1 MITGKYT
8 GLIEID
14 FHIDADKPGMLP
26 FAELQKSVTGE
37 LSGMIR
43 DMVGEELADMAD
55 VTVTTQ
61 QAWLEEQGKGAGGKE
76 AADGIHKTGQ

>member
-1 MITGKYT
+1 MITGKYI

-14 FHIDADKPGMLP
+14 FHIDTDKPGILP

-43 DMVGEELADMAD
+43 DMVGEELANMAD

-61 QAWLEEQGKGAGGKE
+61 HAWLEEQGKGAGGKE

>member
-1 MITGKYT
+1 MIIGKYI
-8 GLIEID
+8 GRIEID
-14 FHIDADKPGMLP
+14 FHVDADKPGIPP

-43 DMVGEELADMAD
+43 DMIGEELADMAD
-55 VTVTTQ
+55 VTVITQ
-61 QAWLEEQGKGAGGKE
+61 QAWLEEQGKSADGKE